1 MGNSIEF
8 LTRHGESLTGL
19 EPAEPSGFR
28 RSSSSLETNRRKLV
42 PEYLKRNSTLTHL
55 GTAPHR
61 FSATLF
67 PAASL
72 PLKSKREKLPQHN
85 MVCSSEEEA
94 GVTSLRRKMKSH

>member
-1 MGNSIEF
+1 MIEF

-28 RSSSSLETNRRKLV
+28 RSSSSLETNRRKLI
-42 PEYLKRNSTLTHL
+42 PEYLERNLTELTLTHL

-61 FSATLF
+61 FSATLL

-85 MVCSSEEEA
+85 IVCSSEEEA
-94 GVTSLRRKMKSH
+94 GVTSWKEE